1 MNWLFSKRFTVFALF
16 IFAVVTILAFNGMFF
31 VALMVFFLGAFI
43 EALMEERLKPI
54 EPEKEKW
61 QLYVENGEV
70 INGIKEYRNKY
81 GTTLKEA
88 RDIVVEYRDN
98 YERSKNH
105 DL

>member
-1 MNWLFSKRFTVFALF
+1 MNWLFSKRFTVFALLC
-16 IFAVVTILAFNGMFF
+16 INAAIYLAIQGMFF
-31 VALMVFFLGAFI
+31 IAVCTFIVGAFI
-43 EALMEERLKPI
+43 EALMEERLKPV

-70 INGIKEYRNKY
+70 INGIKAYRNKY

-88 RDIVVEYRDN
+88 KDIVVEYRDN
-98 YERSKNH
+98 YERTKNH